1 MARRRTQ
8 SPFLPR
14 MRPLTNGDRHTD
26 AGHVGVG
33 SGVIPCQVSGGCGPP
48 ARGVGEREVRVP
60 LEKPCSPGHCL
71 GMFNDYMRTDMLR
84 HVHQSLQAR
93 MDQRGT
99 RSPLALLIESIEE
112 VLGVFEG
119 RQLFAGVG
127 PNPFNRDPR
136 YRWSTPG
143 FRPETACHH
152 DITLLQ
158 SQLGGLRELSAGLDS
173 W

>member
-1 MARRRTQ
+1 
-8 SPFLPR
+8 
-14 MRPLTNGDRHTD
+14 
-26 AGHVGVG
+26 
-33 SGVIPCQVSGGCGPP
+33 
-48 ARGVGEREVRVP
+48 
-60 LEKPCSPGHCL
+60 
-71 GMFNDYMRTDMLR
+71 
-84 HVHQSLQAR
+84 

-143 FRPETACHH
+143 FRPEMACHH
-152 DITLLQ
+152 DITLLK
-158 SQLGGLRELSAGLDS
+158 SQLEGRESSAQALTAGDVP
-173 W
+173 

>member
-1 MARRRTQ
+1 M
-8 SPFLPR
+8 
-14 MRPLTNGDRHTD
+14 
-26 AGHVGVG
+26 
-33 SGVIPCQVSGGCGPP
+33 
-48 ARGVGEREVRVP
+48 P

-99 RSPLALLIESIEE
+99 RSPLALLIESIED
-112 VLGVFEG
+112 VLGVF
-119 RQLFAGVG
+119 
-127 PNPFNRDPR
+127 DPR

-143 FRPETACHH
+143 FRPATACHH

-158 SQLGGLRELSAGLDS
+158 SQLAGLRELSAGLDR

>member
-1 MARRRTQ
+1 M
-8 SPFLPR
+8 
-14 MRPLTNGDRHTD
+14 MR
-26 AGHVGVG
+26 
-33 SGVIPCQVSGGCGPP
+33 
-48 ARGVGEREVRVP
+48 

-71 GMFNDYMRTDMLR
+71 AMLNDYMRTDMLR
-84 HVHQSLQAR
+84 HVHQAIQAR

-119 RQLFAGVG
+119 GRQLFAGVR

-136 YRWSTPG
+136 SRWSTQG

-158 SQLGGLRELSAGLDS
+158 SQLGGLRELCAGLDS
-173 W
+173 V

>member
-1 MARRRTQ
+1 M
-8 SPFLPR
+8 
-14 MRPLTNGDRHTD
+14 
-26 AGHVGVG
+26 
-33 SGVIPCQVSGGCGPP
+33 
-48 ARGVGEREVRVP
+48 P

-71 GMFNDYMRTDMLR
+71 GMLNDYMRTDMLR

-93 MDQRGT
+93 MDQRST

-112 VLGVFEG
+112 VLGVFAG
-119 RQLFAGVG
+119 HQLFAGVG

-136 YRWSTPG
+136 YRWSTRG

-173 W
+173 G